1 MAPTGVIIAGGI
13 MQIGNVQIPKFL
25 DYEKETLT
33 STYGKF
39 VAEPF
44 ERGYGQSVGNS
55 LRRIL
60 LSSITGAAVTSVKFE
75 GVSHEFSSIS
85 GVVEDTTEIIL
96 NLKELKIKLFKPGT
110 KTLRLSV
117 KGERNVVAADIQGDA
132 DIEILNPQ
140 LHLATLT
147 EDDAALE
154 LEIEVADGRGYSPSE
169 RNKREGQPIGVI
181 PVDSIFTPV
190 TQVKYSVESARIGQM
205 TDYDKLIIEISTDGR
220 IHPEDALAHA
230 SKILRDSLQI
240 FINFEEEPIQQ
251 DDSMSEEEERMR
263 ELLSESVEELELSV
277 RSANCLKTANIKTI
291 GDLVRKS
298 ESDMLK
304 YKNFGRKSLN
314 EIKEILGGMGLSFGT
329 DVDSILA
336 KGKPVSSVRVEANV

>member
-1 MAPTGVIIAGGI
+1 
-13 MQIGNVQIPKFL
+13 MQIGNVQVPKFL
-25 DYEKETLT
+25 DYEKESLT
-33 STYGKF
+33 PTYGKF
-39 VAEPF
+39 IAEPF

-60 LSSITGAAVTSVKFE
+60 LSSITGAAVTSAKFE
-75 GVSHEFSSIS
+75 GVSHEFSSIP

-96 NLKELKIKLFKPGT
+96 NLKELKIKLFSPGP

-117 KGERNVVAADIQGDA
+117 KGERNVVAADIQAVA
-132 DIEILNPQ
+132 DVEILNPQ

-147 EDDAALE
+147 EDDANLD
-154 LEIEVADGRGYSPSE
+154 LEIEVAEGRGYAPAE
-169 RNKREGQPIGVI
+169 RNKREGQPIGII

-205 TDYDKLIIEISTDGR
+205 TDYDKLIMEIWTDGR
-220 IHPEDALAHA
+220 IHPEDSLAHA

-251 DDSMSEEEERMR
+251 DDSVSEEEERLR
-263 ELLSESVEELELSV
+263 ELLNESVEELELSV

-291 GDLVRKS
+291 GDLVRKT

-314 EIKEILGGMGLSFGT
+314 EIKEILGGMGLSFGM
-329 DVDSILA
+329 DVDSILS
-336 KGKPVSSVRVEANV
+336 KGKSISAPRVEAGV

>member
-1 MAPTGVIIAGGI
+1 

-33 STYGKF
+33 PTYGKF

-75 GVSHEFSSIS
+75 GVSHEFSSIP

-147 EDDAALE
+147 EDDAALD

-181 PVDSIFTPV
+181 PVDSVFTPV
-190 TQVKYSVESARIGQM
+190 SQVKYSVESARIGQM

-240 FINFEEEPIQQ
+240 FINFEEEPVQQ

-291 GDLVRKS
+291 GDLVRKT

-336 KGKPVSSVRVEANV
+336 KGKPAASARVEANV

>member
-1 MAPTGVIIAGGI
+1 LAPTGVIIAGGI

-33 STYGKF
+33 PTYGKF

-132 DIEILNPQ
+132 DVEILNPQ

-147 EDDAALE
+147 EDDAALD

-181 PVDSIFTPV
+181 PVDSVFTPV

-205 TDYDKLIIEISTDGR
+205 SDYDKLIIEISTDGR

-336 KGKPVSSVRVEANV
+336 KGKPASSVRVEANV

>member
-1 MAPTGVIIAGGI
+1 

-33 STYGKF
+33 PTYGKF

-132 DIEILNPQ
+132 DVEILNPQ

-147 EDDAALE
+147 EDDAALD

-181 PVDSIFTPV
+181 PVDSVFTPV

-336 KGKPVSSVRVEANV
+336 KGKPASSVRVEANV

>member
-1 MAPTGVIIAGGI
+1 

-25 DYEKETLT
+25 DYEKESLT
-33 STYGKF
+33 PTYGKF
-39 VAEPF
+39 IAEPF

-75 GVSHEFSSIS
+75 GVSHEYSSIP

-96 NLKELKIKLFKPGT
+96 NLKELKIKLVNPGS

-117 KGERNVVAADIQGDA
+117 KGERNVVAADIQTDA
-132 DIEILNPQ
+132 NVEILNPQ

-147 EDDAALE
+147 EEDAVLD
-154 LEIEVADGRGYSPSE
+154 LEIEVAEGRGYAPAE
-169 RNKREGQPIGVI
+169 RNKQEGQSIGVI

-205 TDYDKLIIEISTDGR
+205 TDYDKLIMEIWTDGR
-220 IHPEDALAHA
+220 IHPEDSLAHA

-251 DDSMSEEEERMR
+251 DDSVSEEEERLR
-263 ELLSESVEELELSV
+263 ELLNESVEELELSV

-291 GDLVRKS
+291 GDLVRKT

-314 EIKEILGGMGLSFGT
+314 EIKEILVGMGLSFGM
-329 DVDSILA
+329 DVDSILE
-336 KGKPVSSVRVEANV
+336 KGKPVSAARVEANV

>member
-1 MAPTGVIIAGGI
+1 

-132 DIEILNPQ
+132 DVEILNPQ

-147 EDDAALE
+147 EDDAALD

-181 PVDSIFTPV
+181 PVDSVFTPV

>member
-1 MAPTGVIIAGGI
+1 

-33 STYGKF
+33 PTYGKF

-132 DIEILNPQ
+132 DVEILNPQ
-140 LHLATLT
+140 LHLATMT
-147 EDDAALE
+147 EDDAALD

-181 PVDSIFTPV
+181 PVDSVFTPV

-336 KGKPVSSVRVEANV
+336 KGKPISSVRVEANV

>member
-1 MAPTGVIIAGGI
+1 

-25 DYEKETLT
+25 DYEKESL
-33 STYGKF
+33 SPTYGKF
-39 VAEPF
+39 IAEPF

-60 LSSITGAAVTSVKFE
+60 LSSITGAAVTSVKFG
-75 GVSHEFSSIS
+75 GVSHEYSSIP

-96 NLKELKIKLFKPGT
+96 NLKELKIKLFGNGP
-110 KTLRLSV
+110 KTLHLTV
-117 KGERNVVAADIQGDA
+117 KGERNVVAADIKTDA
-132 DIEILNPQ
+132 DVEILNPQ

-147 EDDAALE
+147 EDDAVLDV
-154 LEIEVADGRGYSPSE
+154 EIEVAEGRGYSPSE
-169 RNKREGQPIGVI
+169 RNKREGQAIGVM

-190 TQVKYSVESARIGQM
+190 SQVKYSVESARIGQV
-205 TDYDKLIIEISTDGR
+205 TDYDKLIIEIWTDGR
-220 IHPEDALAHA
+220 IHPEDAMAHA
-230 SKILRDSLQI
+230 AKILRDSLQI
-240 FINFEEEPIQQ
+240 FINFEEEPVQQ
-251 DDSMSEEEERMR
+251 DDSVSEEEERLR

-291 GDLVRKS
+291 GDLVRKT

-314 EIKEILGGMGLSFGT
+314 EIKEILNGMGLSFGT
-329 DVDSILA
+329 DVDGILA
-336 KGKPVSSVRVEANV
+336 KGKTGAASRVEVKV